1 MLATTTGFIIHK
13 SIILCISLVIRM
25 QEPFRLA
32 EKVAH
37 SCHLWAKLILVIF
50 LLWGLTEQRKFI
62 CEIHLGWR
70 LRGLLLKEF
79 SWRRH
84 KVVWGYN
91 AFENAHA
98 ATITTHAS
106 TTYSLPLAFNGV
118 QHLLVVLAED
128 GMVEEVFIFLDRD
141 FPESVLV
148 KLKIEL
154 DLIKIFDM

>member
-1 MLATTTGFIIHK
+1 M
-13 SIILCISLVIRM
+13 M

-37 SCHLWAKLILVIF
+37 SFHLWAKLILVIF

-70 LRGLLLKEF
+70 LRRLLLKEF

-84 KVVWGYN
+84 KVVWGNN

-98 ATITTHAS
+98 ATIITHAS
-106 TTYSLPLAFNGV
+106 TTDALPLAFDSV

-128 GMVEEVFIFLDRD
+128 GMVEEVFIFLDGD